1 MQAKQDGNWVRWDA
15 DAQEIMAHATRPQ
28 YDDSLECKSVKSSDI
43 HGIV

>member
-15 DAQEIMAHATRPQ
+15 GVQEVMAHATRPQ

>member
-1 MQAKQDGNWVRWDA
+1 MQAKQDGNWVRCDA
-15 DAQEIMAHATRPQ
+15 DAQEIMVHATRAQ